1 MFYFHNNLKS
11 HKVFNASLQP
21 KYFTL
26 PKQSG
31 VLATEEDVTTNTLV
45 SMIQKPS
52 ITFPENDSIDYNN
65 VINYTPYTKNPLYLG
80 SKTHTSFEAAFDIG
94 FTNIFRK
101 DKLVD
106 TNETST
112 TMPLPLDISK
122 TTLYIRIKYHSGLY
136 SSPWSDP
143 IKITTKE
150 FKINVPTLITP
161 TNNASG
167 IAVNIVISTSAFS
180 YVGVA
185 DTHASTTYQISSD
198 INFNNIVFNNTSI
211 TALTSIISTT
221 MGEGKTYF
229 IRARHNGNKYGSS
242 GWSSAVRATTYSP
255 PPPPPPPPSD
265 DDGSSGGGSPGVRC
279 CYVSGMVWKCL
290 PVGQC
295 SQCIAV
301 PPGTKP
307 PKLR

>member
-45 SMIQKPS
+45 SMVQKPI
-52 ITFPENDSIDYNN
+52 ITFPENGSIDYNN
-65 VINYTPYTKNPLYLG
+65 VINHTPYTKNPLYLG
-80 SKTHTSFEAAFDIG
+80 SKTHTSFEVAFDIG

-106 TNETST
+106 TNELST

-122 TTLYIRIKYHSGLY
+122 TTLYIRIKFHSGLY

-150 FKINVPTLITP
+150 FKINVPTIITP

-167 IAVNIVISTSAFS
+167 IAKDIVISTSAFS

-185 DTHASTTYQISSD
+185 DTHVSTTYQISSD
-198 INFNNIVFNNTSI
+198 INFNNLVYKPNSFLISSTLRIDFATI
-211 TALTSIISTT
+211 TEISN
-221 MGEGKTYF
+221 F
-229 IRARHNGNKYGSS
+229 SN
-242 GWSSAVRATTYSP
+242 
-255 PPPPPPPPSD
+255 
-265 DDGSSGGGSPGVRC
+265 
-279 CYVSGMVWKCL
+279 
-290 PVGQC
+290 
-295 SQCIAV
+295 
-301 PPGTKP
+301 
-307 PKLR
+307 

>member
-94 FTNIFRK
+94 FTNIFRR

-106 TNETST
+106 TNEIST

-143 IKITTKE
+143 IKVTTKE
-150 FKINVPTLITP
+150 FKINVPTIITP
-161 TNNASG
+161 TNNA
-167 IAVNIVISTSAFS
+167 NIICIYAEIMS
-180 YVGVA
+180 
-185 DTHASTTYQISSD
+185 
-198 INFNNIVFNNTSI
+198 NFNCIPTVTKNIPNNKSLKGTRSASAWCLYLVSAISI
-211 TALTSIISTT
+211 PAIKAPK
-221 MGEGKTYF
+221 EYE
-229 IRARHNGNKYGSS
+229 
-242 GWSSAVRATTYSP
+242 
-255 PPPPPPPPSD
+255 
-265 DDGSSGGGSPGVRC
+265 
-279 CYVSGMVWKCL
+279 
-290 PVGQC
+290 
-295 SQCIAV
+295 
-301 PPGTKP
+301 KP
-307 PKLR
+307 NL